1 MRITVYLLLLTLLT
15 GCLEASL
22 IKEESNK
29 SILKNPIQNES
40 GSAGKQKML
49 SQIVSDTSRINLLS
63 WSKKDTSVLNLS
75 YQHFLFDNVSKKAA
89 YPYQDSVNHEI
100 VKYVSII
107 TSFESFDE
115 NAVISE
121 EFFDLRLKEFANYY
135 ESDSDDESTVLWS
148 FEASIGI
155 DNSYNYFCQVST
167 SNWSY
172 TGGAHGNG
180 HSTYFIKDKESGSSL
195 DLNDFI
201 SDVDEL
207 NVIAEIEFREE
218 LNLIPTASLDEE
230 GFWFD
235 NGKFV
240 VNDNFYFGDDSLNF
254 LFNTYEIAPY
264 SAGSIQFAIP
274 IKKIEHLLKIKAEK

>member
-1 MRITVYLLLLTLLT
+1 MIKLLKLFLVLLVLVITSCGTIDDT
-15 GCLEASL
+15 
-22 IKEESNK
+22 
-29 SILKNPIQNES
+29 
-40 GSAGKQKML
+40 SAVNGVGYQD
-49 SQIVSDTSRINLLS
+49 QVISDTSRYNLVS
-63 WSKKDTSVLNLS
+63 WNKKDTSVLNIS
-75 YQHFLFDNVSKKAA
+75 YQHFLFDKVTKKAA
-89 YPYQDSVNHEI
+89 LPYQDSVNHEI

-121 EFFDLRLKEFANYY
+121 LFFDNRLREFANYY

-155 DNSYNYFCQVST
+155 DDDYSDFCQISA

-180 HSTYFIKDKESGSSL
+180 HSTYFIKDKKTGAPL

-201 SDVDEL
+201 ND
-207 NVIAEIEFREE
+207 IEE
-218 LNLIPTASLDEE
+218 LNLLAEVEFRKELELIPTANLEEE

-240 VNDNFYFGDDSLNF
+240 VNDNFYFEDESLVF